1 MTERERLVEMLN
13 KATDEHGICFDKI
26 AGYMLASGVIVPTG
40 NIGDTACVVDENSNE
55 FDNIDKYHMCS
66 IGGKGAH
73 AYRAIQEVLD
83 IINQQEIE
91 IERLKQEN
99 KEYCETNRIITY
111 QRNQRD
117 KEIRALHNQL
127 NGLNFMDKQIKSE
140 AIKGFAERFSK
151 ALSEFDMSSV
161 GLPDYDRGYKDCMTA
176 IKDTIDNLV
185 KEMTEEG
192 HGRTKEWD

>member
-26 AGYMLASGVIVPTG
+26 ADYLLASGVIVPKED
-40 NIGDTACVVDENSNE
+40 IGDTACVVDENSNE
-55 FDNIDKYHMCS
+55 FDNIDKYHMHS
-66 IGGKGAH
+66 VGGEGAH

-83 IINQQEIE
+83 IINRQNAE

-99 KEYCETNRIITY
+99 KEYCEDNRIIAY

-140 AIKGFAERFSK
+140 SVKKFAERFSK

-176 IKDTIDNLV
+176 IKDMIDNLV

>member
-26 AGYMLASGVIVPTG
+26 ADYLLASGVIVPKED
-40 NIGDTACVVDENSNE
+40 IGDTACVVDENSNE
-55 FDNIDKYHMCS
+55 FDNIDKYHMHS
-66 IGGKGAH
+66 VGGEGAH

-83 IINQQEIE
+83 IINRQNAE

-99 KEYCETNRIITY
+99 KEYCEDNRIIAY

-140 AIKGFAERFSK
+140 SVKKFAEKLKDSADKTRIKNMETEKVVFYMD
-151 ALSEFDMSSV
+151 EFK
-161 GLPDYDRGYKDCMTA
+161 L
-176 IKDTIDNLV
+176 DNLV
-185 KEMTEEG
+185 KEMAEVQENG
-192 HGRTKEWD
+192 NK

>member
-1 MTERERLVEMLN
+1 MEIVGYEVVEARNHEALASLVLHMLN

-26 AGYMLASGVIVPTG
+26 AGYLLASGVIVPKG
-40 NIGDTACVVDENSNE
+40 DIGDTVCVIDENSNE
-55 FDNIDKYHMCS
+55 FDNIDKYHMHS
-66 IGGKGAH
+66 VGGEGAH

-99 KEYCETNRIITY
+99 KEYCETNRIIAY

-127 NGLNFMDKQIKSE
+127 NGLNFMDKQIKFE
-140 AIKGFAERFSK
+140 AIKEFAERVKMAFYY
-151 ALSEFDMSSV
+151 EFEELIPSI
-161 GLPDYDRGYKDCMTA
+161 MTD
-176 IKDTIDNLV
+176 KIDEIV
-185 KEMTEEG
+185 KEMTDVQENG
-192 HGRTKEWD
+192 NK